1 MGGGGGEIRD
11 CNCDRGKVLG
21 CGNRGMSFKVF
32 TVCQQLVRPRHMT
45 FLAVTSTY
53 PNICHWCSEDE
64 GVLILC
70 ETLSVPK

>member
-1 MGGGGGEIRD
+1 MGGGGGEIGD

-32 TVCQQLVRPRHMT
+32 TVCPQLVRPCHMT

-70 ETLSVPK
+70 ETLSVLK